1 MTKDEILEFV
11 KDAGLKPADI
21 VAKSNGLIPVT
32 QAYDWLRTWK
42 FSMSTLLLLEVY
54 AKRATGSAE
63 IFSEPSPSLL
73 HGTRIEPGDLVWAD
87 DKKSVLVNPNTGVY
101 VAGIDPYE
109 TKEPAF
115 TADSTKKV
123 DLSEKKLPAKK
134 SITDIKKEVPGLK
147 TASEIPAN
155 KAGVE
160 RARYAGESYDTTMD
174 MKYRVISDSIITFWC
189 DKKSWQVSRNMKE
202 CYAGVRLVKM
212 SELSLVA
219 P

>member
-11 KDAGLKPADI
+11 KNAGLKPADI

-54 AKRATGSAE
+54 AKRVAGSAE
-63 IFSEPSPSLL
+63 IFSEPVSSLL
-73 HGTRIEPGDLVWAD
+73 PGARIKPGDLIWAD
-87 DKKSVLVNPNTGVY
+87 DKKTVLVNPSTGVY
-101 VAGIDPYE
+101 IAGIDPYE
-109 TKEPAF
+109 LKEPAF
-115 TADSTKKV
+115 ITDATKKV
-123 DLSEKKLPAKK
+123 DLSEKKVPAKK
-134 SITDIKKEVPGLK
+134 SIADLKREVPSLK
-147 TASEIPAN
+147 TASEIPAT

-174 MKYRVISDSIITFWC
+174 MKYRVISDNIITFWC
-189 DKKSWQVSRNMKE
+189 DKKSWQVSKSMKE

-212 SELSLVA
+212 SELSLA
-219 P
+219 